1 MVIDKTNS
9 SSNRKMK
16 KNNKNNNN
24 NNSTMVESSV
34 TSSQPAPLITQPV
47 VIASPQAQSLEVSS
61 TLSKNKKKQL
71 QQQLQQQQQQQQQ
84 QAKANEI
91 QKQNSRDEDEENE
104 LSNGTSSG
112 GSSGSIDAVC
122 VNNDAKRKNSNS
134 SNRRNSNDA
143 TVNSQKMI
151 HSDNGT
157 EQTQQ
162 RNKFQE
168 INLNLLS
175 DLSDDS
181 NSSST
186 SSSVSSSQS
195 SPPPPLT
202 SIQLQQ
208 QQQQQQ
214 QQYAIVMTNTTQ
226 PNPANFYQTMASSVT
241 TNPQQLIQQVHPIQT
256 VQPFKNVSSPLGT
269 ISTNMQVTSKQQQ
282 QQSST
287 NRKMSTNPTMDVGLE
302 PRKQMLIEQQLKQ
315 ELEIDLDLDSSPMS
329 SLMTNKQYMMQPQ
342 RLDNNAIQTLVCDQT
357 KAHLILD
364 DKEALQV
371 RIKCVFILFR

>member
-1 MVIDKTNS
+1 MIES
-9 SSNRKMK
+9 SS
-16 KNNKNNNN
+16 
-24 NNSTMVESSV
+24 
-34 TSSQPAPLITQPV
+34 TSSLTQPV
-47 VIASPQAQSLEVSS
+47 MIASQAQPIDMS
-61 TLSKNKKKQL
+61 TTSKSKKK
-71 QQQLQQQQQQQQQ
+71 QQQQQQQQIS
-84 QAKANEI
+84 AGLISKANEI
-91 QKQNSRDEDEENE
+91 QKQGSRDEDEENE
-104 LSNGTSSG
+104 SSNNSHSNNSSS

-122 VNNDAKRKNSNS
+122 VNNETKSNAKN
-134 SNRRNSNDA
+134 SNRRNSSDMP
-143 TVNSQKMI
+143 TKTSQKMMI
-151 HSDNGT
+151 NSDNGKAAINI
-157 EQTQQ
+157 EQ

-181 NSSST
+181 NS

-214 QQYAIVMTNTTQ
+214 HVSMTANTTQ
-226 PNPANFYQTMASSVT
+226 PNPASFYQIAATATTTTTTTM
-241 TNPQQLIQQVHPIQT
+241 PQQLVQQVHPIQT
-256 VQPFKNVSSPLGT
+256 VQPFKNVSTPLAT
-269 ISTNMQVTSKQQQ
+269 LSTNMQTSKQQQ
-282 QQSST
+282 QQPSINLMKKDLNQSSI
-287 NRKMSTNPTMDVGLE
+287 NNKMSMDALE

-315 ELEIDLDLDSSPMS
+315 ELEIDLELDSSPMS
-329 SLMTNKQYMMQPQ
+329 SLMMNKQYMMQPQ

-371 RIKCVFILFR
+371 RPIYFYNYFLKLNS